1 MSTLSTPRRHT
12 AATTMTRR
20 AAALA
25 TAGAAALAV
34 MPATAVAADAAEPW
48 VLVHT
53 ATGEQIDLT
62 ETLNDPAYNT
72 VDIDAVLTDVAAEL
86 RATNSPVALTQPH
99 LIEEHVTVVEIED
112 PTLGTVPVA
121 NNAAASTKGQAAV
134 EAAKTMIGT
143 PYVYGGT
150 TPAGFDCS
158 GFVQWAHAQAGTQ
171 LPRTSGA
178 MAAAGTPVSR
188 ADMQPGDVIV
198 YYAGA
203 SHVALYVGDGMMIDS
218 LGSGYTVDYRPVD
231 YMPIHSIVR
240 FT

>member
-1 MSTLSTPRRHT
+1 M
-12 AATTMTRR
+12 
-20 AAALA
+20 
-25 TAGAAALAV
+25 
-34 MPATAVAADAAEPW
+34 MPATAVAADATEPW

-62 ETLNDPAYNT
+62 ATLNDPAYNT

-86 RATNSPVALTQPH
+86 RAANSPVALTQPH

-112 PTLGTVPVA
+112 PTLNAAPNTAGTVA
-121 NNAAASTKGQAAV
+121 AINTTAASTKGQAAV

-240 FT
+240 FS

>member
-1 MSTLSTPRRHT
+1 
-12 AATTMTRR
+12 
-20 AAALA
+20 
-25 TAGAAALAV
+25 
-34 MPATAVAADAAEPW
+34 
-48 VLVHT
+48 
-53 ATGEQIDLT
+53 
-62 ETLNDPAYNT
+62 
-72 VDIDAVLTDVAAEL
+72 
-86 RATNSPVALTQPH
+86 
-99 LIEEHVTVVEIED
+99 
-112 PTLGTVPVA
+112 
-121 NNAAASTKGQAAV
+121 
-134 EAAKTMIGT
+134 MIGT
-143 PYVYGGT
+143 PYLWGGT

-240 FT
+240 FN

>member
-1 MSTLSTPRRHT
+1 
-12 AATTMTRR
+12 MTRR
-20 AAALA
+20 TAALA

-62 ETLNDPAYNT
+62 ETLSDPVYDA
-72 VDIDAVLTDVAAEL
+72 VDIDAVLTDISAEL
-86 RATNSPVALTQPH
+86 RAANSPVALTQPH
-99 LIEEHVTVVEIED
+99 LIDEHVTVVEIED
-112 PTLGTVPVA
+112 PALGTVPVA
-121 NNAAASTKGQAAV
+121 NNAAAASTKGQAAV

>member
-1 MSTLSTPRRHT
+1 
-12 AATTMTRR
+12 MTRR
-20 AAALA
+20 AAAFA
-25 TAGAAALAV
+25 TAGAAALAIV
-34 MPATAVAADAAEPW
+34 PATAIAADAAEPW

-62 ETLNDPAYNT
+62 ATLNDPAYNT
-72 VDIDAVLTDVAAEL
+72 VDIDAVLTDISAEL
-86 RATNSPVALTQPH
+86 RAANSPVALTQPH
-99 LIEEHVTVVEIED
+99 LIDEHVTVVEIED
-112 PTLGTVPVA
+112 PALGTVPVA

-240 FT
+240 FS

>member
-1 MSTLSTPRRHT
+1 
-12 AATTMTRR
+12 MTRR

-62 ETLNDPAYNT
+62 ATLSDPIYDA
-72 VDIDAVLTDVAAEL
+72 VDIDAVLTDISAEL
-86 RATNSPVALTQPH
+86 RAANSPVVLTQPH
-99 LIEEHVTVVEIED
+99 LIDEHVTVVEIED
-112 PTLGTVPVA
+112 PALGTVPVA
-121 NNAAASTKGQAAV
+121 NNAAAASTKGQAAV

-218 LGSGYTVDYRPVD
+218 LGSGYTVDYRPVN

-240 FT
+240 FS

>member
-1 MSTLSTPRRHT
+1 MTTLSTPHQRT
-12 AATTMTRR
+12 TATTLTRR
-20 AAALA
+20 AAVLT
-25 TAGAAALAV
+25 TAGTAALVA
-34 MPATAVAADAAEPW
+34 MPATAVAADASEPW

-62 ETLNDPAYNT
+62 ATLSDPTYDT
-72 VDIDAVLTDVAAEL
+72 IDIDAVLTDVAAEL
-86 RATNSPVALTQPH
+86 RATNSPVVLTQQH
-99 LIEEHVTVVEIED
+99 LIED
-112 PTLGTVPVA
+112 LALGAVP
-121 NNAAASTKGQAAV
+121 AASNATAPTKGQAVV

-143 PYVYGGT
+143 PYAWGGT

-158 GFVQWAHAQAGTQ
+158 GFVQWAHAQVGTQ
-171 LPRTSGA
+171 LPRTSHA

-203 SHVALYVGDGMMIDS
+203 SHVGIYAGDGMMIDS
-218 LGSGYTVDYRPVD
+218 LGHGYTVDYRPVD

-240 FT
+240 F